1 MKIRCN
7 MTVVSTVVLSLC
19 LMLPIPGNFRLA
31 STWREHYLVIGNQR
45 PQNFMAPLGLCAL
58 GIQIIGMIVLWTGY
72 RRRERLAW
80 FVMFVILW
88 CFSFP
93 TYVLGTILDLQTV
106 SFQLSPWINGI
117 RDGYEP
123 SIWAAEEALVFLVML
138 VALVLPIKTFF
149 WRPANLKGVGIAKTS
164 SD

>member
-7 MTVVSTVVLSLC
+7 MTVVSAVLLSLC
-19 LMLPIPGNFRLA
+19 LLLPIPGNLRLA
-31 STWREHYLVIGNQR
+31 STWREHYLVIGNHR
-45 PQNFMAPLGLCAL
+45 PQNFMAPLGFCAL

-80 FVMFVILW
+80 LVMFIILW
-88 CFSFP
+88 CFFFP

-106 SFQLSPWINGI
+106 SFQLSTWIEGI
-117 RDGYEP
+117 RDGYGP

-138 VALVLPIKTFF
+138 VALVLPIKAFF
-149 WRPANLKGVGIAKTS
+149 WRPANRNSVGFPKTS
-164 SD
+164 AD